1 MQFKICIE
9 TLKIKH
15 KTKKLSIKSNNDS
28 GSNVQLFDLSEENV
42 EYIITAQLKS
52 FIILYMSDEAL
63 FIKIHESSE
72 GKNISMLLSKL
83 TFLCYICLQ
92 IDSKSF
98 NYSLP

>member
-1 MQFKICIE
+1 
-9 TLKIKH
+9 
-15 KTKKLSIKSNNDS
+15 
-28 GSNVQLFDLSEENV
+28 
-42 EYIITAQLKS
+42 
-52 FIILYMSDEAL
+52 MSDEAL